1 MSIASTSASSPPTD
15 PSVGVDPVHTL
26 LRDALAEL
34 RRLAVDEP
42 DDQSGRILAGL
53 IEAVLAVLE
62 IHAPGPPQ
70 QAEDP
75 RCEHDRLAWPCPTVT
90 AISAALVGQYAEEIV
105 VEHLTHQLLHLEAL
119 VPCTWSL
126 PPHLPHPR

>member
-1 MSIASTSASSPPTD
+1 MPPTD

-62 IHAPGPPQ
+62 IHAPGPPH
-70 QAEDP
+70 QAEGP
-75 RCEHDRLAWPCPTVT
+75 RCERDRLVWPCPTVT
-90 AISAALVGQYAEEIV
+90 AISNVLIDRYTALKEPGA
-105 VEHLTHQLLHLEAL
+105 
-119 VPCTWSL
+119 PG
-126 PPHLPHPR
+126 

>member
-1 MSIASTSASSPPTD
+1 VPTD
-15 PSVGVDPVHTL
+15 PPMGVDPVHTL
-26 LRDALAEL
+26 IRDALAEL

-70 QAEDP
+70 QAEGP
-75 RCEHDRLAWPCPTVT
+75 RCSHDRLAWPCPTVT
-90 AISAALVGQYAEEIV
+90 AISVVLVDRYAALEEPG
-105 VEHLTHQLLHLEAL
+105 A
-119 VPCTWSL
+119 PA
-126 PPHLPHPR
+126 